1 MKQLL
6 AVILISASST
16 LGVGTYQTVTHTDAS
31 PQGICRWLPLICR

>member
-6 AVILISASST
+6 TVLLISASTT
-16 LGVGTYQTVTHTDAS
+16 LGVGTYQTVTHIDES